1 MIQKNNEINITT
13 PNIFLEDL
21 LERKDAVEN
30 ISNMIA
36 STNKAFVMSLNAN
49 WGAGKTTFIKLLKA
63 NLSLNHNVESI
74 YFSAWEDDFSKEPL
88 ISILGELNKFI
99 EEKYKT
105 PNEITTKFN
114 KTKKLGAKILKRGV
128 PAFIKGTTAGFL
140 DIDKGYE
147 SAIGAM
153 TEQAT
158 SELIDNYSKDKLIT
172 VSFKESMKDL
182 FSKINSDKP
191 FVFFIDEL
199 DRCRP
204 LYAIELLERV
214 KHIFG
219 IDNLIFILSIDK
231 TQLSESIKS
240 QYGNIDT
247 NNYLKRFIDLEYNLQ
262 NPNIDNFC
270 DKLFIEFNLIDVLET
285 KNIKI
290 YDMYS
295 GYSYLD
301 FLKFLVHNFKL
312 SLRQVEQIFIHLD
325 IIFKTIQANLHESHF
340 RVIVFFVILKSYD
353 STIYF
358 KVINKSIQIDDIK
371 EIKIDEKNEHFKA
384 VLKTIS
390 LAIFKN
396 DTEYEN
402 LIENEKN
409 KIKLIS
415 TTNTKQFAYQK
426 SIVNLLDH
434 NNIRWGDYKLNN
446 VIDRVIEQIEFIK
459 RFEIST

>member
-1 MIQKNNEINITT
+1 MIQKNSEINITT

-36 STNKAFVMSLNAN
+36 STNEPFVMSLNAN

-63 NLSLNHNVESI
+63 NLSLKHDIESI

-99 EEKYKT
+99 EEKYKI

-114 KTKKLGAKILKRGV
+114 KTKKLGGQILKRGL
-128 PAFIKGTTAGFL
+128 PAFIKGSTAGLL

-153 TEQAT
+153 TEQIT

-172 VSFKESMKDL
+172 ESFKESMKDL
-182 FSKINSDKP
+182 FKKINSNKP

-204 LYAIELLERV
+204 LYAIELLERI

-231 TQLSESIKS
+231 IQLSESIKS

-262 NPNIDNFC
+262 NPNIDKFC
-270 DKLFIEFNLIDVLET
+270 DKLFSKFNLIHTLET

-290 YDMYS
+290 QYS
-295 GYSYLD
+295 KYHYIE
-301 FLKFLVHNFKL
+301 FLKFLVHTFKL

-325 IIFKTIQANLHESHF
+325 IIFKTIQANLYESHF

-353 STIYF
+353 YTIYF
-358 KVINKSIQIDDIK
+358 NVINKSIQIDDIK
-371 EIKIDEKNEHFKA
+371 EIKFDAKNEHFNIL
-384 VLKTIS
+384 LKTIS
-390 LAIFKN
+390 LAISKD

-402 LIENEKN
+402 LIKDETNKLKLIPTIDKN
-409 KIKLIS
+409 KIAYQQRIIEQLNYSNGQWGDYRLNNLIS
-415 TTNTKQFAYQK
+415 T
-426 SIVNLLDH
+426 
-434 NNIRWGDYKLNN
+434 
-446 VIDRVIEQIEFIK
+446 VIEQIEFIK
-459 RFEIST
+459 RFEVST

>member
-1 MIQKNNEINITT
+1 MIQKNSEINITT
-13 PNIFLEDL
+13 PNIYLEDL

-36 STNKAFVMSLNAN
+36 STNEAFVMSLNAN

-63 NLSLNHNVESI
+63 NLSLSHNVESI

-114 KTKKLGAKILKRGV
+114 KTKDLGVKILKRGL
-128 PAFIKGTTAGFL
+128 PALIKGSTAGLL

-147 SAIGAM
+147 SAISAM

-158 SELIDNYSKDKLIT
+158 AELIDNYSKDKLIT
-172 VSFKESMKDL
+172 ESFKESMKDL

-204 LYAIELLERV
+204 LYAIELLERI

-231 TQLSESIKS
+231 IQLSESIKS

-262 NPNIDNFC
+262 NPNIDKFC
-270 DKLFIEFNLIDVLET
+270 DKLFNKFNLIHTLEK

-290 YDMYS
+290 QHNDYHYIV
-295 GYSYLD
+295 
-301 FLKFLVHNFKL
+301 FLKFLVNTFKL

-325 IIFKTIQANLHESHF
+325 IIFKTIQKSLYESHF
-340 RVIVFFVILKSYD
+340 RVMVFFVTLKSYD
-353 STIYF
+353 STLYF
-358 KVINKSIQIDDIK
+358 NIINGSQEINDIK
-371 EIKIDEKNEHFKA
+371 EIKFNERNKHFKII
-384 VLKTIS
+384 LQTIS
-390 LAIFKN
+390 LAISKN
-396 DTEYEN
+396 DTEYE
-402 LIENEKN
+402 
-409 KIKLIS
+409 KLLKDERHKLTTIP
-415 TTNTKQFAYQK
+415 TTNTTQIQ
-426 SIVNLLDH
+426 SQNRLIELLDYGNGH
-434 NNIRWGDYKLNN
+434 WGDYRLNKL
-446 VIDRVIEQIEFIK
+446 IDTVIEQNEFIK
-459 RFEIST
+459 RFEINT